1 MVDAVSNNVICYVL
15 AKGRG
20 EVLVTVWTNE
30 NSKSLQIWIL
40 IKIML
45 L

>member
-1 MVDAVSNNVICYVL
+1 MVDVVSNNVICYVI
-15 AKGRG
+15 AEERG